1 MSVTSTDIVIY
12 AAQNMPV
19 DDTSTAGGAVNSGI
33 RVVFEDIVATDTVSV
48 SGSSASD
55 TGNITITGRSAAGA
69 VVTDTFAMSGTSLVA
84 GTQSFERILIAQ
96 TAAAAVGTVRVQDTS
111 TSTAIGTIAVAES
124 GFRRPFYDA
133 TANAA
138 GGAAKTL
145 YEKCFIANNHAT
157 LALLGATVIEV
168 SSGVYADMTFGL
180 EANVSSSQ
188 SVTDRTT
195 VPTGVGSYG
204 NGASGVPQTNLD
216 PVTQH
221 GMWLKFE
228 LAAGAAAQNSFYQFQ
243 VSGTTT

>member
-33 RVVFEDIVATDTVSV
+33 RVVFDDIVATDTVSV

-111 TSTAIGTIAVAES
+111 TSAAIGTIAVAES

-157 LALLGATVIEV
+157 LASQTEQLFLRALGLMVMEPVEFLKRILILLLSMVCGLNLNWLLVRPHRIV
-168 SSGVYADMTFGL
+168 SI
-180 EANVSSSQ
+180 
-188 SVTDRTT
+188 
-195 VPTGVGSYG
+195 
-204 NGASGVPQTNLD
+204 
-216 PVTQH
+216 
-221 GMWLKFE
+221 
-228 LAAGAAAQNSFYQFQ
+228 NSK
-243 VSGTTT
+243 